1 MTSYRPP
8 TENYPLFDPS
18 VFDTSTTALTQ
29 EDGDE
34 RYVRFP
40 VAQGN
45 QNFPAN
51 LTVGGTTTIGATT
64 FQDVNPAYEIKYPVT
79 SGRIDFYSNT
89 AGGVSTRGLKV
100 DATGVHTISKYDTI
114 DETAGTLNI
123 GTLVART
130 GTIQIGG
137 ATATGAGRAINIGTT
152 SGSGTN
158 TINIGGSAITVGS
171 GNSSTVTVNPNA
183 TSALQLGNNMT
194 GGSIVM
200 GGATG
205 GTTTI
210 SIGTGASQTG
220 AITIG
225 TGNTT
230 SALPITI
237 GNQTGAFGSVDIGT
251 TTITVG
257 KSNTATNNIQTS
269 TGGTLNLKTT
279 ATGGAINIG
288 NTTGGTITINRP
300 LLPGYTG
307 TTPASTEIG
316 YKADIAGLVLA
327 ANYPGGTGNITTSS
341 FSIPNGVWL
350 VNIVVKVNFATGLSG
365 AVYLRLSL
373 STASATI
380 QDART
385 IDFNPNDT
393 GNNYLNYT
401 TTIAAATAT
410 NYFLV
415 GASGGSPNPSITSA
429 IVNITRIA

>member
-1 MTSYRPP
+1 MSINPP
-8 TENYPLFDPS
+8 PDQNLSIFNPIDYLSSSTDGITREFADNNYLK
-18 VFDTSTTALTQ
+18 
-29 EDGDE
+29 
-34 RYVRFP
+34 FP
-40 VAQGN
+40 IAQGAETIPVLN
-45 QNFPAN
+45 VSGA
-51 LTVGGTTTIGATT
+51 TTIGVAS
-64 FQDVNPAYEIKYPVT
+64 FEDVNPAYEIKYPVT

-89 AGGVSTRGLKV
+89 SGGVSTRGLKV

-114 DETAGTLNI
+114 DETAGALNI

-137 ATATGAGRAINIGTT
+137 ATGTGTGRTINIGTT
-152 SGSGTN
+152 SGSGVN

-210 SIGTGASQTG
+210 AIGNGTSQTG
-220 AITIG
+220 TISIG

-230 SALPITI
+230 SALPIII
-237 GNQTGAFGSVDIGT
+237 GNQTGAFGSVNIGT

-257 KSNTATNNIQTS
+257 RSNTATNNIQTS
-269 TGGTLNLKTT
+269 SGGTLNLKTD

-300 LLPGYTG
+300 ITPAYTG

-316 YKADIAGLVLA
+316 YTVNTTNNTYVTATVAG
-327 ANYPGGTGNITTSS
+327 NYEVMNAT
-341 FSIPNGVWL
+341 IPSGVWL
-350 VNIVVKVNFATGLSG
+350 IEACFVFVNAIGGSRKMGLNTTS
-365 AVYLRLSL
+365 ASL
-373 STASATI
+373 A
-380 QDART
+380 
-385 IDFNPNDT
+385 NNDRSNGVAT
-393 GNNYLNYT
+393 GNNASLQVATVFSFSSATTVYLN
-401 TTIAAATAT
+401 IDI
-410 NYFLV
+410 
-415 GASGGSPNPSITSA
+415 GAGLSAVSGDN
-429 IVNITRIA
+429 VFNLRRTRIA

>member
-29 EDGDE
+29 ADGDE

-45 QNFPAN
+45 QDFPAN
-51 LTVGGTTTIGATT
+51 LTVGGTTTIGAAT

-89 AGGVSTRGLKV
+89 SGDVSTRGLKV

-137 ATATGAGRAINIGTT
+137 ATGTGAGRTINIGTT
-152 SGSGTN
+152 GGSGVN

-194 GGSIVM
+194 GGSIVI
-200 GGATG
+200 GGSTG
-205 GTTTI
+205 GSTTI
-210 SIGTGASQTG
+210 AIGTGASQSG

-225 TGNTT
+225 SGGTAK
-230 SALPITI
+230 SITI
-237 GNQTGAFGSVDIGT
+237 G
-251 TTITVG
+251 
-257 KSNTATNNIQTS
+257 TATN
-269 TGGTLNLKTT
+269 
-279 ATGGAINIG
+279 
-288 NTTGGTITINRP
+288 GTINVGYLSP
-300 LLPGYTG
+300 LYAPLT
-307 TTPASTEIG
+307 TTPLITQIG
-316 YKADIAGLVLA
+316 HQRTTTLTTTQNLQSGA
-327 ANYPGGTGNITTSS
+327 ANICGNHTLGV
-341 FSIPNGVWL
+341 GVWL
-350 VNIVVKVNFATGLSG
+350 YELSLTAYATGLT
-365 AVYLRLSL
+365 AVANVEIGISDAATTFQTNR
-373 STASATI
+373 SAMF
-380 QDART
+380 A
-385 IDFNPNDT
+385 
-393 GNNYLNYT
+393 YT
-401 TTIAAATAT
+401 TTTSQMIFKANFVIYSAAGTTWYPTSRSVGVTQAAPLTNTTFTYIA
-410 NYFLV
+410 
-415 GASGGSPNPSITSA
+415 
-429 IVNITRIA
+429 TRIA